1 LNDKDLIIAAAALAR
16 ASPERWTM
24 FVKAY
29 GEYADGKIVECVSAQ
44 IDMLP
49 TAQGRAQA
57 LVSLGRLFDECLRT
71 SENIV
76 NKVQPNAKR
85 P

>member
-1 LNDKDLIIAAAALAR
+1 MAAAALAR
-16 ASPERWTM
+16 AAPEIWGR

-29 GEYADGKIVECVSAQ
+29 GEYADGRIVECVSAQ

-57 LVSLGRLFDECLRT
+57 LVSLGRLLDDCSKTAET
-71 SENIV
+71 ID
-76 NKVQPNAKR
+76 KR
-85 P
+85 ASSSASRP

>member
-1 LNDKDLIIAAAALAR
+1 MAAAQLAR
-16 ASPERWTM
+16 AAPDLWQR

-29 GEYADGKIVECVSAQ
+29 GDYTDGRIVECVSAQ

-57 LVSLGRLFDECLRT
+57 LVSLGRLLDDCTKTAET
-71 SENIV
+71 ID
-76 NKVQPNAKR
+76 KR
-85 P
+85 ASSSAHRP